1 MAGMHPEFQLIHACW
16 EDNRRELGAVRRAVF
31 VEEQRVPE
39 SLEWDGMD
47 ADCYHVLVTAAE
59 QGPVATGRMK
69 PDGHIGRMAVL
80 PAYRGQGIG
89 SAVLMALLKVARQQQ
104 YAEVFLHAQVSAIAF
119 YERHGF
125 VVYGAEFMDAGIPH
139 KSMRRQTRS

>member
-1 MAGMHPEFQLIHACW
+1 MAGMHPEFQLIHTRW

-39 SLEWDGMD
+39 SLEWDSMD
-47 ADCYHVLVTAAE
+47 ADCYHVLVTAAD
-59 QGPVATGRMK
+59 QQPIATGRMK

-89 SAVLMALLKVARQQQ
+89 SEVLLALLKVARQQQ
-104 YAEVFLHAQVSAIAF
+104 YAGVFLHAQVSAIAF

>member
-1 MAGMHPEFQLIHACW
+1 MHPEFKLIHTRW
-16 EDNRRELGAVRRAVF
+16 QDNRRELGALRRAVF

-59 QGPVATGRMK
+59 QQPVATGRMK

>member
-1 MAGMHPEFQLIHACW
+1 MAGMHPEFQLIQTRW

-47 ADCYHVLVTAAE
+47 ADCYHVLVTAAD
-59 QGPVATGRMK
+59 QQPVATGRMK

-104 YAEVFLHAQVSAIAF
+104 YAEVFLHAQLTAIAF